1 MKNNTNTLERKML
14 LVESFGFIMVVAL
27 IWIDEVFDLPH
38 HLLGAK
44 KTPLNWPESLFETA
58 VVSVLACFVTLLTRR
73 VLKRIKHLEG
83 LLPIC
88 SFCKKIHVG
97 ETWVPVERY
106 IGDRSDVDFS
116 HSLCPDCLREHY
128 GPVLAEKRMSI
139 LQKVRGL

>member
-1 MKNNTNTLERKML
+1 MKDNSLERKMF
-14 LVESFGFIMVVAL
+14 LVESFGFVMVVAL

-44 KTPLNWPESLFETA
+44 ETPLNWSESLFETA
-58 VVSVLACFVTLLTRR
+58 VVSVLACFVIFLTRR

-88 SFCKKIHVG
+88 SFCKKIRSG
-97 ETWVPVERY
+97 EKWVPVERY

-128 GPVLAEKRMSI
+128 GSVLAEKRMSI